1 MGCAASRPGAVMSPP
16 YEASV
21 GAASSAYGV
30 SRSASASVSASA
42 ELGSASIWSRPV
54 RLDAFEHRRNGAS
67 EEEGEEERCRQPDA
81 VVPAARLGNMRRS
94 VEGEQAAAGWPSWL
108 SAVAAEAVHGWVPL
122 KAENFEKLE
131 KIGQGTYSSVF
142 RARELA
148 TGRVVALKKVR
159 FDSLEPESVRFMAR
173 EILILRRLQRHPNV
187 VGLEGLITSR
197 SSCALYLVFDY
208 MDHDLAGLTSS
219 PDVSFSE
226 PQIKCYMRQL
236 LAGLAHCHARGVMH
250 RDIKCANL
258 LVSNAGELKVAD
270 FGLANFFTPASPAA
284 APLTSRVVTLWY
296 RPPELLL
303 GATAYEPSVDLWSAG
318 CVFAEMHARRPV
330 LQGRTEV
337 EQIHKIFKLCGSPP
351 DDFWRRAGVSH
362 AAAFRP
368 HHPYPSRLRDTF
380 AASMPDHA
388 FRLLETLLA
397 LDPASRGTA
406 AAALD
411 ADYFTTAPFACD
423 PSSLPKYAPNKE
435 MDAKFREDSR
445 RRSNGRGNGSDA
457 AKRLSRQHKSMQL
470 QDTNQRLVHA
480 EESLPDAAARKDG
493 EARLLV
499 DLQPV
504 PAISKRNGDGAGA
517 EAPALCDRTMSR
529 SCKERLPLSGPVQ
542 LAASTGFAWAK
553 KPRPDAAVAA
563 VASAKRSSSKAPR
576 ANTGD
581 GEDTARTTTTTA
593 PYETEKQ
600 EMIKQWA
607 QVAEAFS
614 TSETYSSRFRQTVD
628 VKQLKTGKVGGHG
641 ETRNP
646 CISGRLHYP
655 SHQNGFE
662 IRPEVLQEE
671 SQSQFDDKHKAKVD
685 RVDFSGPLLSQP
697 RRVDELL
704 QNHEQQIR
712 RARHRPWFQKGSKR
726 EQH

>member
-1 MGCAASRPGAVMSPP
+1 MGCAASRPRAVASPG
-16 YEASV
+16 YEV
-21 GAASSAYGV
+21 SSSSYEV
-30 SRSASASVSASA
+30 SRSASASVSA

-54 RLDAFEHRRNGAS
+54 RLEAFELAGND
-67 EEEGEEERCRQPDA
+67 GEEEECRRRPGE
-81 VVPAARLGNMRRS
+81 PARLGNIRRC

-108 SAVAAEAVHGWVPL
+108 SAVAAEAVQGWVPL
-122 KAENFEKLE
+122 RAESFEKLE
-131 KIGQGTYSSVF
+131 KVGQGTYSSVF

-197 SSCALYLVFDY
+197 SSCAIYLVFEY
-208 MDHDLAGLTSS
+208 MEHDLAGLTSD
-219 PDVSFSE
+219 PAVSFSE

-236 LAGLAHCHARGVMH
+236 LEGLAHCHGRGVMH
-250 RDIKCANL
+250 RDIKSANL

-270 FGLANFFTPASPAA
+270 FGLANTFSPSAAA

-351 DDFWRRAGVSH
+351 DDFWRRSGVSH
-362 AAAFRP
+362 AAVFRP

-380 AASMPDHA
+380 ASSMPDHA
-388 FRLLETLLA
+388 FRLLATLLS
-397 LDPASRGTA
+397 LDPAARGSA

-411 ADYFTTAPFACD
+411 ADYFTTPPYACE
-423 PSSLPKYAPNKE
+423 PSSMPKYAPNKE

-445 RRSNGRGNGSDA
+445 RRSNGRSHGGEA
-457 AKRLSRQHKSMQL
+457 AKRLSRAHKSMQL
-470 QDTNQRLVHA
+470 HDTNQRHSNGHVHA
-480 EESLPDAAARKDG
+480 EESLPGADDGAVARKDS
-493 EARLLV
+493 EARLFV

-504 PAISKRNGDGAGA
+504 PAISKRHDDGD
-517 EAPALCDRTMSR
+517 APPCARTMSR
-529 SCKERLPLSGPVQ
+529 SYKEAPRLADSLPLSCPVQ

-553 KPRPDAAVAA
+553 KPRPDAAAA
-563 VASAKRSSSKAPR
+563 ATKRSGSNWPR
-576 ANTGD
+576 TNNNGGD
-581 GEDTARTTTTTA
+581 DAARTTTTA
-593 PYETEKQ
+593 PYEVEKQ

-614 TSETYSSRFRQTVD
+614 ASEAYNNRFRPTLD
-628 VKQLKTGKVGGHG
+628 AKQLKTGKKYKG
-641 ETRNP
+641 
-646 CISGRLHYP
+646 
-655 SHQNGFE
+655 
-662 IRPEVLQEE
+662 
-671 SQSQFDDKHKAKVD
+671 KVD

-697 RRVDELL
+697 RSIDELL

-712 RARHRPWFQKGSKR
+712 RAGHRSWFHRVSKR
-726 EQH
+726 EKH